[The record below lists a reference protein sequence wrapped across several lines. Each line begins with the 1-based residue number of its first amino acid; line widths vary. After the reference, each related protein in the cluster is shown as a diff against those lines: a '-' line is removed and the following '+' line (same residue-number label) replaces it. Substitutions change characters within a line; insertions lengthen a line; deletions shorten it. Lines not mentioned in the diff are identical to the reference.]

1 MNGYEKTS
9 RSLSHKSGPVPVDF
23 GSNAVTGMHVTV
35 VEALR
40 RHYGLERRPV
50 RVNEPYQMLGE
61 IEEDLKLAIGID
73 VEGVYPEGTIFGF
86 KLGGWKE
93 WKAPWGQDLLVP
105 GGFRTVERNGDIL
118 IYPEGDPTA
127 EPSGRLP
134 QGGYFFDT
142 IIRQAPLDESKLDPK
157 DNLQEFGPVADSTL
171 AYFREASAAA
181 RKTGRFVIAN
191 FGGTGLGDIALVTGP
206 MLPKPRGIRD
216 VAEWYMAT
224 VANVD
229 YVRAVF
235 DEQTRIAVENLR
247 RIKEAVGENVDAAFV
262 CGTDFGTQTSQFCS
276 IPAFED
282 LWAPYYKRVNDWI
295 HANTPWKTFK
305 HCCGAAEPFMKPF
318 IECGFDIVNPVQ
330 LSAAGM
336 DPVQLKKNYG
346 SRLSFW
352 GGAVDT
358 QKTLPFGT
366 PADVRREALERCAIL
381 SEGGG
386 FVFNA
391 IHNVQAKTPVKN
403 VVALVEAVAEFN
415 KGR

>member
-1 MNGYEKTS
+1 MNGFEKTS
-9 RSLSHKSGPVPVDF
+9 KSLSHQSGKVPVDF

-40 RHYGLERRPV
+40 RHYGLEARPV
-50 RVNEPYQMLGE
+50 RVIEPYQMLGE
-61 IEEDLKLAIGID
+61 IEEDLKRAIGVD

-93 WKAPWGQDLLVP
+93 WRAPWGQDLLVP
-105 GGFRTVERNGDIL
+105 GAFHTIQREGAVL
-118 IYPEGDPTA
+118 IYPEGDTSA
-127 EPSGRLP
+127 EPSARLP
-134 QGGYFFDT
+134 EGGYFFDT
-142 IIRQAPLDESKLDPK
+142 IIRQPPLDPDSMDPR
-157 DNLQEFGPVADSTL
+157 DNLQEFSPISDSAL
-171 AYFREASAAA
+171 GHFREATAAA
-181 RKTGRFVIAN
+181 RKTGRFVLAN
-191 FGGTGLGDIALVTGP
+191 FGGTGLGDIALVPGP
-206 MLPKPRGIRD
+206 MLPHPRGIRD

-235 DEQTRIAVENLR
+235 EGQTRIALDNLK
-247 RIKEAVGENVDAAFV
+247 RIKEAIGDTVDAAFV

-276 IPAFED
+276 VAGFES
-282 LWAPYYKRVNDWI
+282 LYAPYYRQVNGWI
-295 HANTPWKTFK
+295 HANTGWKTFK
-305 HCCGAAEPFMKPF
+305 HCCGAAEPLLKSF
-318 IECGFDIVNPVQ
+318 IDCGFDIINPVQ

-336 DPVQLKKNYG
+336 DARDLKRKYG
-346 SRLSFW
+346 SRLTFW

-366 PADVRREALERCAIL
+366 PAEVRREALERCAIL

-391 IHNVQAKTPVKN
+391 IHNIQAKTPVQN
-403 VVALVEAVAEFN
+403 VVALIDAVREFN
-415 KGR
+415 GTV